1 MPINKGGRG
10 KKSEYET
17 KVIRVPLP
25 VIGEVENMIEK
36 FHQGFSDNDSTDSK
50 SLDDAIAIA
59 TNILKSKKSAR
70 ESIKKLLQVLY
81 STDNINL

>member
-10 KKSEYET
+10 KKSDYET

-25 VIGEVENMIEK
+25 IIVEVESVIEK
-36 FHQGFSDNDSTDSK
+36 FHNGSSDNDCSNSK

-59 TNILKSKKSAR
+59 SSILKSKKSAR

-81 STDNINL
+81 HTENINL